1 MLHINLKY
9 ISLPL
14 IERDLKGKSIEFTI
28 DSLMIMILNTDIVV
42 IWAECLGFFR
52 GDLRVK
58 GPGQFALVEKMI
70 IDDINLTYTF

>member
-42 IWAECLGFFR
+42 I
-52 GDLRVK
+52 
-58 GPGQFALVEKMI
+58 
-70 IDDINLTYTF
+70 

>member
-28 DSLMIMILNTDIVV
+28 DSLMIMIFNTEIVV
-42 IWAECLGFFR
+42 ICSSRMFGFFR

-58 GPGQFALVEKMI
+58 GPGQFALVEK
-70 IDDINLTYTF
+70 